1 MCLDLDLDS
10 ARHAATVGPNGF
22 KPETTDCFGG
32 GDGKTTAND
41 RGGERFT
48 ASWQMA
54 KSTRAEESLCFCS
67 SNDINALVRQVLLQK
82 MSAMQCGVRWT
93 PLSLQALATFNFH
106 ARI

>member
-1 MCLDLDLDS
+1 MTFVCLDLDS

-82 MSAMQCGVRWT
+82 MLAVRSAMD
-93 PLSLQALATFNFH
+93 SLVIANACHFQFSC
-106 ARI
+106 